1 MSRTFIITAAS
12 ALSIFIA
19 GCASPP
25 AERVVLLPGPDGKAG
40 AVVVATNTGS
50 SMLLDQPYTAV
61 AINNQGRLNAVREDA
76 ASVRARYQSAL
87 DAQPARP
94 VSFSVFFVRGK
105 DEITM
110 ESKPL
115 VEKLKA
121 EIARRPAPE
130 IMVIGHTD
138 RVGSDASNDIL
149 SLKRAEAMRNTL
161 VKAGIAASS
170 ISIAGRGEREP
181 LVPTADEVAEP
192 KNCRVEVNV
201 R

>member
-1 MSRTFIITAAS
+1 MAPGIVIAVTAA
-12 ALSIFIA
+12 LIA
-19 GCASPP
+19 VFNSHT

-40 AVVVATNTGS
+40 VVEVTTSTGS
-50 SMLLDQPYTAV
+50 ILLDQPYAAA
-61 AINNQGRLNAVREDA
+61 AIGSHGSINAVREDA
-76 ASVRARYQSAL
+76 ATVHARYGAAL
-87 DAQPARP
+87 IAQPVRP
-94 VSFSVFFVRGK
+94 VSFSVFFIRGK
-105 DEITM
+105 DEFTE

-121 EIARRPAPE
+121 EIAQRPAPE

-138 RVGSDASNDIL
+138 RVGSEASNDAL
-149 SLKRAEAMRNTL
+149 SHKRAEAMRVEL
-161 VKAGIAASS
+161 ISAGIAASS

-181 LVPTADEVAEP
+181 LVPTADEEAEP